1 MPDYDDGFDEWYAD
15 YQADTSEDKP
25 ETVHDIIS
33 QAISGGDG
41 GNGDDSGPDYSP
53 VPGGSPEPSP
63 QPSGDGGNGGGGGT
77 PGGSFEEGYV
87 PGIIS
92 AEEYAEKYPE
102 IPTVH
107 QLWEERASILSDIAR
122 DVIDKISSPG
132 GVWSGFAEPGTPE
145 TSLESIATGTTVFWG
160 WEWDPEKRKEMTFC
174 ELYPWHPSCWVGDGD
189 GDGGGAPWF
198 NLQFPS
204 INIPGVGASDWS
216 WLIWLALGGGV
227 LLVLY
232 KWATKKQ
239 IEVKTVY
246 AEE

>member
-1 MPDYDDGFDEWYAD
+1 MPDVDDGGFADWYKE
-15 YQADTSEDKP
+15 Y
-25 ETVHDIIS
+25 
-33 QAISGGDG
+33 SGGEE
-41 GNGDDSGPDYSP
+41 
-53 VPGGSPEPSP
+53 VPTSYQEPQGSPEPSP
-63 QPSGDGGNGGGGGT
+63 QPSGDGGNGGGGGGGT

-107 QLWEERASILSDIAR
+107 QLWEERASILSDVAR
-122 DVIDKISSPG
+122 DIIDKISSPG
-132 GVWSGFAEPGTPE
+132 GVWAGFAEPGTPE

-174 ELYPWHPSCWVGDGD
+174 ELYPWHPSCWAGD

-216 WLIWLALGGGV
+216 WLIWLALGGGI
-227 LLVLY
+227 LLALY
-232 KWATKKQ
+232 KWATKK
-239 IEVKTVY
+239 EVEIKYV
-246 AEE
+246 EEH